1 MKINVLN
8 SQLGLLEKQ
17 SKPKKNCV
25 RKEIKIKA
33 KIDEEEIRELDL

>member
-17 SKPKKNCV
+17 SKPKKCI

-33 KIDEEEIRELDL
+33 KIDEEEIRKLDL